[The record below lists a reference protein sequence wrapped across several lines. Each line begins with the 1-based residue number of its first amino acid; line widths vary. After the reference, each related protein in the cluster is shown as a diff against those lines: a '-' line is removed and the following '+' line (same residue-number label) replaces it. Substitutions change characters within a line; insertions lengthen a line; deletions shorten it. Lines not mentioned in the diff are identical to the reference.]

1 MNSKVSMVLR
11 ILLGLLLLVFG
22 INKFARFPFMEMGPM
37 PEPAGAFFGA
47 MAATGFMIPLVAIV
61 EIAVGALLVLKKW
74 VPFALVALF
83 PVTIGFILF
92 HLALAPAG
100 IGAAALVAILHVA
113 LLYNYRDSFKG
124 LFV

>member
-22 INKFARFPFMEMGPM
+22 INKFANFMPAMEM

-83 PVTIGFILF
+83 PITIGFILF

>member
-22 INKFARFPFMEMGPM
+22 INKFANFMPAMEM
-37 PEPAGAFFGA
+37 PEAAGTFFGA
-47 MAATGFMIPLVAIV
+47 MMATGFMIPLIAVV
-61 EIAVGALLVLKKW
+61 EIAVGAMLVLNKW
-74 VPFALVALF
+74 TPFALVALF
-83 PVTIGFILF
+83 PITVGFILF

-100 IGAAALVAILHVA
+100 IGAAALVAILHVI
-113 LLYNYRDSFKG
+113 LLYNYRENFKG